1 MWTRNGSSTED
12 NSPLRATNLSL
23 QSTFV
28 RARNRPQF
36 CMELWLAGQW
46 STCTSDEAV
55 VRWKCTRDLSKRFLT
70 NPCSRK
76 FTAGGLK
83 EIPYEDSTLLHGAV
97 RQDSAKRHG
106 TKMSLR
112 ENAEIIPKRHGRKSS
127 DFEGWSTEKEV
138 TKPNLQWTAVTEQ
151 NVHQKKKTFFLGVY
165 TSKSFYHCGS

>member
-12 NSPLRATNLSL
+12 NSPLRAANLSL

-97 RQDSAKRHG
+97 RQDSAKRQN
-106 TKMSLR
+106 KNES
-112 ENAEIIPKRHGRKSS
+112 ERKCW
-127 DFEGWSTEKEV
+127 DYPQEAW
-138 TKPNLQWTAVTEQ
+138 
-151 NVHQKKKTFFLGVY
+151 KKKLWFWRVE
-165 TSKSFYHCGS
+165 HREGSDKTQPPMDSYYRTKCTPKKENIPPWSLHI